1 MMRRLFAVW
10 ICLPVS
16 LLGCGSSESPVETVE
31 KPTSESLPQSRFA
44 TSEADEVK
52 PALTSEDEMS
62 VDVAKLIQRATQLEM
77 SGETAESLVVWE
89 DVVQRISEE
98 YGEGSWQVTSAK
110 LSLEAAREREAFDVA
125 QRVQAL
131 EIVDLESQA
140 KIELGTGRA
149 NAASL
154 CLEKAVELAESVW
167 GEKSHITLNLQYQ
180 LASCYEEMGAH
191 TEGLDLMRQVLG
203 GRQKRLGSVH
213 PDTLEALEL
222 ASALATRL
230 EMRDEAIAWGTE
242 AIEVAEILEGGES
255 LAVAKQRN
263 NLGVAWVQF
272 KDYERGVSQLK
283 TALETRR
290 ALLGPQ
296 SAEVAHT
303 LYNLG
308 QAQMSQGDW
317 NSAARQFLLVCEIL
331 TGKDSQVA
339 SLAQARTQLGTVALL
354 QEDLAGAETEFR
366 TARALLETAPVLYE
380 REFASA
386 CFKLG
391 FVLGRQGKY
400 EVAEPELRQA
410 LEIQQRI
417 LAGGDPELAQTQEI
431 YTLVEGKLK
440 TVRTGEAPGS
450 VLR

>member
-1 MMRRLFAVW
+1 MMRRKFALW
-10 ICLPVS
+10 ICLSVS
-16 LLGCGSSESPVETVE
+16 LSGCGSSESPIETVQN
-31 KPTSESLPQSRFA
+31 PTSESLPQSRFA
-44 TSEADEVK
+44 PSEADEAK
-52 PALTSEDEMS
+52 PALTSEEEMN

-77 SGETAESLVVWE
+77 RGQTAESLVVWE

-98 YGEGSWQVTSAK
+98 YGEAAWQVTSAK
-110 LSLEAAREREAFDVA
+110 LSLEAARKRESFEVA

-131 EIVDLESQA
+131 EIVELENQA
-140 KIELGTGRA
+140 KIELATGRVS
-149 NAASL
+149 AATN
-154 CLEKAVELAESVW
+154 CLEKALELAQSVW
-167 GEKSHITLNLQYQ
+167 GAKSHITFNVQYQ
-180 LASCYEEMGAH
+180 LANCHEKMGAH
-191 TEGLDLMRQVLG
+191 AASLDLMRQVLG
-203 GRQKRLGSVH
+203 GRQELLGAVH

-230 EMRDEAIAWGTE
+230 EMRDESIAWGKE

-263 NLGVAWVQF
+263 NLGVSLVHF
-272 KDYERGVSQLK
+272 KDYEGGATQLK
-283 TALETRR
+283 SALKIRR
-290 ALLGPQ
+290 ALLDPQ

-317 NSAARQFLLVCEIL
+317 NSAASQFSSVCEIL
-331 TGKDSQVA
+331 TGKDSEVA

-366 TARALLETAPVLYE
+366 TARALLENAPVLYE

-400 EVAEPELRQA
+400 KDAEPELRQA

-417 LAGGDPELAQTQEI
+417 LTGGDPELAQTQEI

-440 TVRTGEAPGS
+440 AVRTGEAPGT